1 MQHEGRSNQQT
12 KFARTLVRNGLT
24 IVRTL
29 VRNASLITL
38 VALLRTLQSRTSV
51 RNGLAILSTRVASLR
66 TLPRF
71 AFVSV
76 HQLCP
81 AVSNGSWF
89 SSNRPSE
96 RIPDDRQRRF
106 KIGPHRYEG
115 GRIRA

>member
-38 VALLRTLQSRTSV
+38 VALLRTLQKRPSRKIPSRKMFSRTLV
-51 RNGLAILSTRVASLR
+51 RNGLAILSTCVASLR

-71 AFVSV
+71 AFVSLAGADGRSESLRAFIV
-76 HQLCP
+76 
-81 AVSNGSWF
+81 
-89 SSNRPSE
+89 SE
-96 RIPDDRQRRF
+96 RVS
-106 KIGPHRYEG
+106 H
-115 GRIRA
+115 